1 MIREWFSTIIMSL
14 CCPGIKPFSKCC
26 TTEMRGF
33 WNLGSHSPGSTG
45 TQWWVDSEL
54 EGSYQHTGTHTHTG
68 PCFKVYANNGS
79 LHPHLM
85 NTMNVSTA
93 FGSTASGETLIKA
106 RTNLRGIPSKASNG
120 QDILSTSKQTM
131 APSPQTRSRS
141 SWSKFTMKLQ
151 LNCEKKN
158 LFGGRDWCE
167 RRNLHDPWINRKPS
181 RFWQ

>member
-1 MIREWFSTIIMSL
+1 MLSWHQTVFQVLHNRNEGFLESRVTLARFDRYTMMSGFGTGRIVSTY
-14 CCPGIKPFSKCC
+14 
-26 TTEMRGF
+26 
-33 WNLGSHSPGSTG
+33 W
-45 TQWWVDSEL
+45 
-54 EGSYQHTGTHTHTG
+54 HTYTG

-167 RRNLHDPWINRKPS
+167 RRNLHDP
-181 RFWQ
+181 